1 MMRPLEKTRQNIT
14 FLYLYYI
21 LFVNVNFYIISLIVN
36 FNHEQK
42 REKKLAGIVAAAF
55 GIRIDNLI
63 DNVHVTERWTDKEV
77 NINSFYCCKIIE
89 K

>member
-42 REKKLAGIVAAAF
+42 RENFLAGIVAAAF
-55 GIRIDNLI
+55 GIRITI
-63 DNVHVTERWTDKEV
+63 
-77 NINSFYCCKIIE
+77 
-89 K
+89 